1 MTLTLCGF
9 ALSNYVNKVKLV
21 LLEKGL
27 PFNEERVAPG
37 HKPDDLLAASPL
49 GKVPFLRTEHGTLCE
64 SSAIVEYL
72 EALAPTPA
80 LLPADPWAAAKVR
93 ELAVFID
100 LHLELVARELYPQA
114 FFGGTISDSQKARV
128 RKLLD
133 KNIAGFKRLATFS
146 PYVAGAELHDRRLRG
161 LCHAA
166 AGGAVEQDHLRRRPA
181 CRPRRRLEGLWQA
194 DCAAAV
200 GTARRCRPQG
210 RSGALVRSGQGKTVA
225 SARGRRA
232 RGASAGNGSLR

>member
-9 ALSNYVNKVKLV
+9 PLSNYVNKVKLV

-27 PFNEERVAPG
+27 PFTEERVAPG

-49 GKVPFLRTEHGTLCE
+49 GKVPFLRTDRGALSE
-64 SSAIVEYL
+64 SIAIVEYL

-133 KNIAGFKRLATFS
+133 KNITGFKRLAVFA
-146 PYVAGAELHDRRLRG
+146 PYVAGQTFTIADCGAYVTLPLVALSSKIIYGEDLLAAHGVDWKGYGKLIGQRPSAQRVDADRKADQERSI
-161 LCHAA
+161 AA
-166 AGGAVEQDHLRRRPA
+166 AK
-181 CRPRRRLEGLWQA
+181 
-194 DCAAAV
+194 
-200 GTARRCRPQG
+200 AR
-210 RSGALVRSGQGKTVA
+210 A
-225 SARGRRA
+225 
-232 RGASAGNGSLR
+232 

>member
-1 MTLTLCGF
+1 MSLTLCGF

-27 PFNEERVAPG
+27 PFDEERVDPSQ
-37 HKPDDLLAASPL
+37 KSTELLAASPL

-114 FFGGTISDSQKARV
+114 FFGGTISDSQQVRV

-133 KNIAGFKRLATFS
+133 KNIVGFKRLAVFA
-146 PYVAGAELHDRRLRG
+146 PYVAGTTFS
-161 LCHAA
+161 
-166 AGGAVEQDHLRRRPA
+166 V
-181 CRPRRRLEGLWQA
+181 A
-194 DCAAAV
+194 DCAAYVTLPLVALSSKIIYGEDLLAAQGV
-200 GTARRCRPQG
+200 DWKAYGKLIGQRPSAQRVDADRKADQE
-210 RSGALVRSGQGKTVA
+210 RSIAAAKAKS
-225 SARGRRA
+225 
-232 RGASAGNGSLR
+232 